1 MKKQRDGGG
10 SRFVLMVIV
19 ISVMAMGCTPK
30 EETLPRI
37 RYGEETCD
45 RCRMIISERRF
56 ASAYRTNDNILRK
69 FDDLGCAVLHR
80 AEQDEQ
86 IQQFWAY
93 DYEETAWLDKAQ
105 AFFVHSKDLLTPMGY
120 GIVALKTE
128 TEARRLMENT
138 NGRIVTFDQLQRI
151 LRP

>member
-1 MKKQRDGGG
+1 MKQREGDG

-19 ISVMAMGCTPK
+19 ISIVAIGCTTT

-56 ASAYRTNDNILRK
+56 ASAYRTTDDILRK

-80 AEQDEQ
+80 AEQSEE
-86 IQQFWAY
+86 IKQFWAY
-93 DYEETAWLDKAQ
+93 DYEETAWLDRSQ

-120 GIVALKTE
+120 GIVAAKTE
-128 TEARRLMENT
+128 KEARRLAEKN
-138 NGRIVTFDQLQRI
+138 NGQIVEFDQLQHI
-151 LRP
+151 LKP